1 MSLIEFVKS
10 KLFFKHLGLMTIV
23 FLVVLVIAFAFL
35 NLYTRHGAES
45 IMPEIEGSFIDQ
57 VGEVAGM
64 ENFEVVVIDSIYTP
78 GEKAGK
84 IVSQDPKAGSK
95 IKNGRKVY
103 VIITSTIGEYIP
115 MPNCKDQSVR
125 SAVNQL
131 TNVGL
136 RVGKFIFN
144 VGDFNNVVVGQ
155 RYKGSPITEG
165 EKIQRGEK
173 IDLVVEM
180 NEEIYTTNM
189 PNIIGLTETE
199 AEKKL
204 WECALNVG
212 KKTFEG
218 KKDIIHSRVVSFSPN
233 NLSVTK
239 GTTISIEFVN
249 DTKPNYNER
258 IKAFK
263 MAEPVVVQESP
274 TDEILDDVDENN

>member
-23 FLVVLVIAFAFL
+23 FLVILIIAFALL

-57 VGEVAGM
+57 VGEIEGM

-95 IKNGRKVY
+95 IKNGRTVY
-103 VIITSTIGEYIP
+103 VIITSTTGEYIP

-155 RYKGSPITEG
+155 RYKGNPITEG
-165 EKIQRGEK
+165 EKIQRGEE

-180 NEEIYTTNM
+180 NEEVYTTTM
-189 PNIIGLTETE
+189 PNIIGLTESE

-204 WECALNVG
+204 WESALNVG

-249 DTKPNYNER
+249 DTKPNYNEKV
-258 IKAFK
+258 KAFK
-263 MAEPVVVQESP
+263 MVEPVVVQESP
-274 TDEILDDVDENN
+274 TDEILDDVDESN